1 MKFLDLLI
9 DRPRVFI
16 LLLVFICLAG
26 FLSLNSLPRQENP
39 ELAQRWST
47 VQTVYRGASPAR
59 INTQILDPL
68 DRKSTRLNSSHSQQ
82 SRMPSS
88 A

>member
-9 DRPRVFI
+9 DRPRVFA
-16 LLLVFICLAG
+16 LLLTFICLAG
-26 FLSLNSLPRQENP
+26 FLSLNTLPRQENP

-47 VQTVYRGASPAR
+47 VQSIYRGASPIR
-59 INTQILDPL
+59 INTQVLDPL
-68 DRKSTRLNSSHSQQ
+68 EAKLREVPEIKQIESF
-82 SRMPSS
+82 